1 MRSLV
6 CLLLSILIVAV
17 AAPTS
22 VAGEGALAA
31 ITPAELQRVF
41 PEADQAAAFEGTP
54 PAAPVYQNGRVAG
67 YAVSTLAAIQT
78 TGYSGKP
85 LDVLFGISLDG
96 VITGAYLRSHTE
108 PILVIG
114 IGETQL
120 AEYVAGFRGISL
132 KAEATAI
139 EAPSAAFPP
148 VVAGATVSSAVIRD
162 GIIRAAKAVAFS
174 RGILGGGTDRGT
186 LDRATFEPSSW
197 EDLLADGSIIAR
209 RFAESD
215 LQAASEPAAPAQG
228 ADANER
234 LFIELYLSLLLPP
247 RIGENLIGKREF
259 TRLVAELG
267 PADQAILIA
276 ARGRYSFKGT
286 GFVRSGRFDR
296 IQITQ
301 GGRTIPL
308 TTEGY
313 RNVEQLAIAGAPEMR
328 EIGVFVIPG
337 ESGFDPLAPWRLDL
351 MISDASLS
359 EGAGTDVLSVEY
371 LTPERYRLAP
381 ATPQETAAEEPLW
394 QQTWR
399 QQQSSI
405 IALVL
410 LLGSL
415 TGVLVFQGVFVRRP
429 TLYQRLRWGFLLI
442 VLVWLGWIA
451 GAQLSVVNVL
461 TFVHSLMTD
470 FRWEFF
476 LLDPLIFILWSYVAV
491 GLLFLGRGVFCGWLC
506 PFGALQ
512 ELLNEAARR
521 LRVPQFEVPFG
532 LHERLWPIKYLAF
545 LALFAISLNSMTS
558 AFVGAEIEPFK
569 TAISMRFQREWPFV
583 VYALALL
590 AAGLFINRFFCRYLC
605 PLGAALAIPARLRMF
620 EWLKRWPQ
628 CGRECQICYH
638 SCPVQAIHPEGSI
651 NPNECVHCLKCQT
664 LYSDDTICPPLVA
677 RRKRRER
684 REALAAGRPV
694 SMGGVEQ

>member
-1 MRSLV
+1 MRSV
-6 CLLLSILIVAV
+6 ICLLFSVLIVA
-17 AAPTS
+17 AAPS
-22 VAGEGALAA
+22 ASAAEENPLAP
-31 ITPAELQRVF
+31 ITPAELQQVF
-41 PEADQAAAFEGTP
+41 PDADQAGPFEGTP
-54 PAAPVYQNGRVAG
+54 PAAPIYRNGQLAG
-67 YAVSTLAAIQT
+67 YAVSTLAAIRT

-85 LDVLFGISLDG
+85 LDVLFGIDLDG
-96 VITGAYLRSHTE
+96 VITGAHLRAHTE

-114 IGETQL
+114 ISETQL
-120 AEYVAGFRGISL
+120 AAYVAGFRGIPL
-132 KAEATAI
+132 KPEATAI
-139 EAPSAAFPP
+139 DTSGPSFPP

-162 GIIRAAKAVAFS
+162 GIIRAAKAVALS
-174 RGILGGGTDRGT
+174 RGILGDGSDRGT
-186 LDRATFEPSSW
+186 LDRATFEPARW

-209 RFAESD
+209 RFTESD
-215 LQAASEPAAPAQG
+215 LRVAAEPAAGPG
-228 ADANER
+228 PADASER

-247 RIGENLIGKREF
+247 RIGENLIGTREF
-259 TRLVAELG
+259 TRLIAELE

-296 IQITQ
+296 IQISQ

-313 RNVEQLAIAGAPEMR
+313 RNVEQLAIEGAPEMR

-359 EGAGTDVLSVEY
+359 EGARTDVLSVEY
-371 LTPERYRLAP
+371 LVPERYHLAP
-381 ATPQETAAEEPLW
+381 VTPQETIPDEPLW

-399 QQQSSI
+399 QQQGSI

-410 LLGSL
+410 LLTGL
-415 TGVLVFQGVFVRRP
+415 TGVLVFQGVVVRRP
-429 TLYQRLRWGFLLI
+429 KLYRRLRWGFLLI

-476 LLDPLIFILWSYVAV
+476 LLDPLIFILWSYVAI
-491 GLLFLGRGVFCGWLC
+491 GLLFLARGVFCGWLC

-512 ELLNEAARR
+512 ELLNEGARR

-545 LALFAISLNSMTS
+545 LALFAVSLHSMTT

-620 EWLKRWPQ
+620 DWLKRWPQ

-638 SCPVQAIHPEGSI
+638 NCPVQAIHPEGSI

-664 LYSDDTICPPLVA
+664 LYSDDTICPPLVG
-677 RRKRRER
+677 RRKRQER
-684 REALAAGRPV
+684 REALAGGRSV
-694 SMGGVEQ
+694 TIGGSEP